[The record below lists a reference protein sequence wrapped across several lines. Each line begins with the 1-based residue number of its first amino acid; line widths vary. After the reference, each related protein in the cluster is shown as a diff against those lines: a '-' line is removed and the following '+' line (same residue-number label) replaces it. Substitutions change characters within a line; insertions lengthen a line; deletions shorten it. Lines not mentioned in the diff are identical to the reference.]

1 LEETIMKDWMN
12 PDVFGAW
19 DEAQKR
25 LWESL
30 SNILPASGSPQG
42 MALWRESYLNN
53 LAAWEN
59 AAKKVLD
66 AETAWLEQLAG
77 RIGSAEGFPEPA
89 TGLNQ
94 QMEGVMRRWI
104 QAQNQLWGEC
114 FEMLR
119 KAGVEVPEAP
129 SIPGEALKSDP
140 PTDTVVAPPGPTE
153 PEPVQFPDQEDDDLK
168 AITGIGPAMAKKLRD
183 DGIVSYRRIA
193 GLGEDEVERVES
205 EVIKSKGR
213 IGRDNWIQQA
223 RELHYEKYKEWL

>member
-1 LEETIMKDWMN
+1 MKDWMN

-30 SNILPASGSPQG
+30 SNILPASAPPQG
-42 MALWRESYLNN
+42 MTLWRESYLNN

-59 AAKKVLD
+59 AVKKVLD
-66 AETAWLEQLAG
+66 AETAWVGQLAD
-77 RIGSAEGFPEPA
+77 RVGSAEGFPEPVS
-89 TGLNQ
+89 GLNQ
-94 QMEGVMRRWI
+94 QMEEAMRRWV

-129 SIPGEALKSDP
+129 TIPVEAP
-140 PTDTVVAPPGPTE
+140 GAVPTNAVPAPSEPTE
-153 PEPVQFPDQEDDDLK
+153 PEPVQFPDREDDDLK
-168 AITGIGPAMAKKLRD
+168 AIIGIGPAMAKKLRD
-183 DGIVSYRRIA
+183 GGIVSYRRIA
-193 GLGEDEVERVES
+193 GFGEDEVERVES